1 MIGYSVGNGTIQI
14 FKNSLGRIYVNAYVD
29 GTLTDASGSVTVTVT
44 DEAGTVIVNEQTATN
59 ESTGVYYYDLGIA
72 NTTDVNKLYAVWTG
86 TWESV
91 SQKLRTNHE
100 ILGFPIFTE
109 KQAREFDIA
118 QLSSASDYPDAT
130 IFEERARITDLLE
143 QWTGVSWTSRYN
155 RVKMNGDAS
164 RVLSL
169 PNFHISKLISVK
181 ILGESIATNNF
192 EIDNNAGF
200 IHRTDGHFSEATS
213 EYPLPIVVEYE
224 YGWDYIRNGVDRIG
238 LKLLLDRI
246 ISTNI
251 PNRATSFNDELGN
264 ISLVT
269 QGGGFKNPTR
279 IPEVNQ
285 WIDENS
291 EKVFGV

>member
-1 MIGYSVGNGTIQI
+1 MIGYSVGNGTQHIY
-14 FKNSLGRIYVNAYVD
+14 KDSKGRIYVNAYVD
-29 GTLTDASGSVTVTVT
+29 GTLTDASGSVTCTVT
-44 DEAGTVIVNEQTATN
+44 DEAGTTVLDGVTATN
-59 ESTGVYYYDLGIA
+59 DGTGVYYVDLGIS
-72 NTTDVNKLYAVWTG
+72 NTTDVNKLFAVWSG

-91 SQKLRTNHE
+91 VQKLRTNHE
-100 ILGFPIFTE
+100 ILGFPLFTE
-109 KQAREFDIA
+109 AQARAFDIA

-130 IFEERARITDLLE
+130 ILEERATITDLIE
-143 QWTGVSWTSRYN
+143 QWTGVSWTPKYN
-155 RVKMNGDAS
+155 RIKMVGDAT

-169 PNFHISKLISVK
+169 PNFHINKLISVK
-181 ILGESIATNNF
+181 ILGETIATTNF

-200 IHRTDGHFSEATS
+200 IHRTDGHFSEGTS
-213 EYPLPIVVEYE
+213 EFPLPVVIEYE
-224 YGWDYIRNGVDRIG
+224 YGWDYIRNGVDRIA

-246 ISTNI
+246 IATNI
-251 PNRATSFNDELGN
+251 PDRATSFNDELGN

-285 WIDENS
+285 WIEENS

>member
-1 MIGYSVGNGTIQI
+1 MIGYSVGNGTQHIY
-14 FKNSLGRIYVNAYVD
+14 KDSKGRIYVNAYVD
-29 GTLTDASGSVTVTVT
+29 GTLTDASGSVTCTVT
-44 DEAGTVIVNEQTATN
+44 DEAGTTVLDGVTATN
-59 ESTGVYYYDLGIA
+59 DGTGVYYVDLGIS
-72 NTTDVNKLYAVWTG
+72 NTTDVNKLFAVWSG

-91 SQKLRTNHE
+91 VQKLRTNHE
-100 ILGFPIFTE
+100 ILGFPLFTE
-109 KQAREFDIA
+109 ADARGFDIS
-118 QLSSASDYPDAT
+118 QLASASDYPDAT
-130 IFEERARITDLLE
+130 ILEERATITDLIE
-143 QWTGVSWTSRYN
+143 QWTGVSWTPKYN
-155 RVKMNGDAS
+155 RIKMVGDAT

-169 PNFHISKLISVK
+169 PNFHINKLISVK
-181 ILGESIATNNF
+181 ILGETIATTNF

-200 IHRTDGHFSEATS
+200 IHRTDGHFSEGTS
-213 EYPLPIVVEYE
+213 EFPLPVVIEYE
-224 YGWDYIRNGVDRIG
+224 YGWDYIRNGVDRIA

-246 ISTNI
+246 IATNI
-251 PNRATSFNDELGN
+251 PDRATSFNDELGN

>member
-14 FKNSLGRIYVNAYVD
+14 FKDSLGRIYVNAYVD

-143 QWTGVSWTSRYN
+143 QWTGVS
-155 RVKMNGDAS
+155 
-164 RVLSL
+164 
-169 PNFHISKLISVK
+169 
-181 ILGESIATNNF
+181 
-192 EIDNNAGF
+192 
-200 IHRTDGHFSEATS
+200 
-213 EYPLPIVVEYE
+213 
-224 YGWDYIRNGVDRIG
+224 
-238 LKLLLDRI
+238 
-246 ISTNI
+246 
-251 PNRATSFNDELGN
+251 
-264 ISLVT
+264 
-269 QGGGFKNPTR
+269 
-279 IPEVNQ
+279 
-285 WIDENS
+285 
-291 EKVFGV
+291 